1 MVIAKTVKFKLPC
14 KCLYIS
20 HQQWLFQHSKCFIRT
35 QRKINSEKLMQT
47 VHRKL
52 CLWKSPCHE
61 MLNKYYILSVNKYL
75 LSTCYVPGSKVF

>member
-35 QRKINSEKLMQT
+35 QRKINSEKLNAHANSAQET
-47 VHRKL
+47 LLVEESLPRDAEQVLYFLGQQIFIEHLL
-52 CLWKSPCHE
+52 C
-61 MLNKYYILSVNKYL
+61 
-75 LSTCYVPGSKVF
+75 TRR